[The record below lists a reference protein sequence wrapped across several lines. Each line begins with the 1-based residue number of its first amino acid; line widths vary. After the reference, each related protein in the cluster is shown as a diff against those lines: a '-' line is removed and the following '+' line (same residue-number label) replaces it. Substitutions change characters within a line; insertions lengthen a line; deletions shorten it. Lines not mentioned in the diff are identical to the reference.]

1 MTLGQVFIKS
11 ISLRSQAAIVSENS
25 TFLTFSYR
33 IANRTKG
40 LGSIRAIFGLIFKMT
55 HFVSVYSI
63 ELVIGKNDDFL
74 FILWSVTM
82 ATRTLSRIPF
92 LTENTLI

>member
-1 MTLGQVFIKS
+1 MYLFIIIQTTVTMNKVKT
-11 ISLRSQAAIVSENS
+11 IDKVN
-25 TFLTFSYR
+25 
-33 IANRTKG
+33 K
-40 LGSIRAIFGLIFKMT
+40 GSIRAIFGLIFKMT

-63 ELVIGKNDDFL
+63 ELVICKNANFL

-92 LTENTLI
+92 LTENTPI

>member
-1 MTLGQVFIKS
+1 MYPESMLLAKI
-11 ISLRSQAAIVSENS
+11 R
-25 TFLTFSYR
+25 
-33 IANRTKG
+33 KG

-63 ELVIGKNDDFL
+63 ELVICKNDDFL

-92 LTENTLI
+92 FE